1 MRSPSYKHGVV
12 TETPRLL
19 SFFSV
24 QRARSLAGYFRRFSA
39 ASLTKARV
47 RLGEYMGLQR
57 WSPPNWLSRDA
68 LPASLLVSFRVCEH
82 PSTNRRCGNPHRE
95 REVFECVVL
104 EKKRDRSFFES
115 EYLERTTDDLWF
127 SLMRRRDILGKNTV
141 DNPFSTTMGH
151 QNSLVDFAN

>member
-104 EKKRDRSFFES
+104 EKEGYSCRSFFES
-115 EYLERTTDDLWF
+115 EYLERTTDDLCSELWF
-127 SLMRRRDILGKNTV
+127 SLMRRRDILGKNTIV
-141 DNPFSTTMGH
+141 IL
-151 QNSLVDFAN
+151 SLLQWVTKIP